1 MTGTPFELSNRDNMT
16 ATTRKRKK
24 QNYIPLVLEAVKA
37 LAEEKG
43 RGVSRQNIM
52 KYLEGKL
59 HDGTNSVN
67 NLSSSDEAAI
77 KSTILTALNSGLLVQ
92 ASGVGL
98 NGSYVLNSDRNI
110 HCDKQKAIITK
121 EAQLRNIT
129 SLANQFHESTSSQ
142 SRPSKVEN
150 SPKRHRIITKRG
162 EPTGDLLETVNQF
175 EISEKITALQTI
187 LKPPIKIKKASKVKR
202 NSGSRRV
209 KFRSPA
215 KVIFIS
221 PSIKRRSQR
230 RK

>member
-1 MTGTPFELSNRDNMT
+1 MT

-24 QNYIPLVLEAVKA
+24 LNYIPLVLEAVKA

-43 RGVSRQNIM
+43 RGVSRQNIV

-59 HDGTNSVN
+59 NDGTNSGN

-77 KSTILTALNSGLLVQ
+77 KSSILTALNSGLLAQ
-92 ASGVGL
+92 SSGVGL

-110 HCDKQKAIITK
+110 HCDKQKAVIIK
-121 EAQLRNIT
+121 EAKLKNIT
-129 SLANQFHESTSSQ
+129 SLANHFHESTSNQ
-142 SRPSKVEN
+142 NRPSKVEN
-150 SPKRHRIITKRG
+150 SSKRHCITKRSV
-162 EPTGDLLETVNQF
+162 PTGDFLHTGNQCETA
-175 EISEKITALQTI
+175 EKITALKTI
-187 LKPPIKIKKASKVKR
+187 LKPTIKIKKASKVKR

-221 PSIKRRSQR
+221 PSIKRRSKR

>member
-1 MTGTPFELSNRDNMT
+1 MT

-24 QNYIPLVLEAVKA
+24 QNFIPLVLEAVKA
-37 LAEEKG
+37 LAKEKG
-43 RGVSRQNIM
+43 RGVSRQNIV

-59 HDGTNSVN
+59 NDVTNSVN

-77 KSTILTALNSGLLVQ
+77 KSSILTALNSGLLVQ
-92 ASGVGL
+92 SSGVGL
-98 NGSYVLNSDRNI
+98 NGSYVLNSDHNI
-110 HCDKQKAIITK
+110 HCDKQKAVITK
-121 EAQLRNIT
+121 EAKLRNIT
-129 SLANQFHESTSSQ
+129 SLANQFHESTSNQ

-150 SPKRHRIITKRG
+150 SSKRHCITKLSV
-162 EPTGDLLETVNQF
+162 PTSDLLQAVNQC
-175 EISEKITALQTI
+175 ETAEKITALKTI
-187 LKPPIKIKKASKVKR
+187 LKPPVKIKKASKVKR

-221 PSIKRRSQR
+221 PSIKRRSKR

>member
-1 MTGTPFELSNRDNMT
+1 MT

-59 HDGTNSVN
+59 NDGTNSVK

-121 EAQLRNIT
+121 EEKLRNIT

-150 SPKRHRIITKRG
+150 SAKRHRITKRG
-162 EPTGDLLETVNQF
+162 VPTGDLLETVNQF
-175 EISEKITALQTI
+175 ETSEKITALKTI
-187 LKPPIKIKKASKVKR
+187 LKPPIKIKKASKEKR

>member
-1 MTGTPFELSNRDNMT
+1 MTDCTPFELSNRHNMT

-37 LAEEKG
+37 LSEGQG
-43 RGVSRQNIM
+43 RGVSRQNIV

-59 HDGTNSVN
+59 NDGTNSVN

-110 HCDKQKAIITK
+110 QCDKQKAIIT
-121 EAQLRNIT
+121 
-129 SLANQFHESTSSQ
+129 NQFHESTSNQ

-150 SPKRHRIITKRG
+150 SPKRHRVTKRDL
-162 EPTGDLLETVNQF
+162 PNGDLLETVNQF
-175 EISEKITALQTI
+175 ETSEKITAFKTI
-187 LKPPIKIKKASKVKR
+187 LKPPIKIKKASKMKR

-230 RK
+230 RKKSESWS